1 MKLILIGLL
10 SAATFMAL
18 AASELEAADKR
29 FPDWPCQQIKVP
41 SLSVAA
47 VWAGP
52 PIDDVGGQWQDD
64 PTIADLVATL
74 AARRT
79 PLDQAEQRIADFLKG
94 SSEAQQKAKLLF
106 AGLFDTLGRERS
118 AVMDGIERFSRKQRA
133 SAAQIRAEATALRT
147 EQTAP
152 NTDAAKIEDLTN
164 KLTWDTRIYDEER
177 KTIGYVCEVPQ
188 IIEQRLF
195 ALSRA
200 IQQALD

>member
-1 MKLILIGLL
+1 MKWLFLL
-10 SAATFMAL
+10 LAVTATSWACPP
-18 AASELEAADKR
+18 AQAADAR

-47 VWAGP
+47 MWSGP
-52 PIDDVGGQWQDD
+52 AIDDVGNAWQQD
-64 PTIADLVATL
+64 PTIADLVAVL

-79 PLDQAEQRIADFLKG
+79 PLSQAEKQIGDFLKG
-94 SSEAQQKAKLLF
+94 GGAEQQQKAKLLF

-118 AVMDGIERFSRKQRA
+118 TVMDGIERFARKERTN
-133 SAAQIRAEATALRT
+133 AAQIRAEAAELRT
-147 EQTAP
+147 EQGAP
-152 NTDAAKIEDLTN
+152 NPDATKIEDLTTR
-164 KLTWDTRIYDEER
+164 LTWDTRIYEEQR

-188 IIEQRLF
+188 TIEQRLF